1 MALPQRKQNFM
12 EGVAVLTLAVAVTKG
27 LGAVYKIPL
36 GNLLDKDGMA
46 HFYVAYNIYSLLL
59 IVSTAGLPLAL
70 SRLVSQAEARGR
82 VNQRKRIF
90 RVTLGLFCL
99 LGVVCS
105 AVMLL
110 FAEPLSRALRDSQAA
125 PAIRVLAPAVFCVC
139 ILSAIRGY
147 TQGRGNMLP
156 TAVSQIIESACKLTV
171 GLTVAWLLVRQG
183 AEPGRCAAG
192 AISGVTVG
200 AATGLAVLTVW
211 LLRSRSGQRGTPSTT
226 SLWSMTWA

>member
-12 EGVAVLTLAVAVTKG
+12 EGAAVLTLAVAVTKV

-99 LGVVCS
+99 LGVVCRRLRPS
-105 AVMLL
+105 GCWPRRY
-110 FAEPLSRALRDSQAA
+110 FACVSSRPSG
-125 PAIRVLAPAVFCVC
+125 AIPR
-139 ILSAIRGY
+139 
-147 TQGRGNMLP
+147 
-156 TAVSQIIESACKLTV
+156 
-171 GLTVAWLLVRQG
+171 
-183 AEPGRCAAG
+183 AG
-192 AISGVTVG
+192 AICSP
-200 AATGLAVLTVW
+200 
-211 LLRSRSGQRGTPSTT
+211 RR
-226 SLWSMTWA
+226 